1 MSLSAALCAVSLAF
15 APASPAPS
23 APHLAI
29 PATADSALVAL
40 YQSGQ
45 TWESFLG
52 ETRARREMWLRHA
65 TEGVIPADAVA
76 RASALPGRYRLLVVS
91 VDMCS
96 DSVNT
101 VPFIARLVAAV
112 PQLEMRV
119 ITPTQGREMME
130 ARRTP
135 DGRPATPTV
144 VILDASGAEVGCWI
158 ERPAALQAIAIQM
171 RTDGQMDEFVPK
183 KAAWYEADAG
193 VSTVNEL
200 VALLERAAAGATGCT
215 PGR

>member
-1 MSLSAALCAVSLAF
+1 MSLTAALCAVSLAF
-15 APASPAPS
+15 APEAPAALTS
-23 APHLAI
+23 V
-29 PATADSALVAL
+29 ATTDSALVAL
-40 YQSGQ
+40 YDSGQ
-45 TWESFLG
+45 PWEAFLDA
-52 ETRARREMWLRHA
+52 TRARREMWLRHA

-76 RASALPGRYRLLVVS
+76 RARALPGRFRLLVVS
-91 VDMCS
+91 VDSCS

-112 PQLEMRV
+112 PQLQMRV
-119 ITPTQGREMME
+119 LTPAQGRELME

-144 VILDASGAEVGCWI
+144 VILDEAGAEVGCWI
-158 ERPAALQAIAIQM
+158 ERPAALQAIAQQM
-171 RTDGQMDEFVPK
+171 RADGSIDNFAPR

-193 VSTVNEL
+193 VSTVHEV
-200 VALLERAAAGATGCT
+200 VAALEKAAAGARGCT

>member
-15 APASPAPS
+15 SPATPS
-23 APHLAI
+23 ARPVTFA
-29 PATADSALVAL
+29 AADSALVAL
-40 YQSGQ
+40 YEQGQ
-45 TWESFLG
+45 AWETFLG
-52 ETRARREMWLRHA
+52 ETRARRDMWVRHA
-65 TEGVIPADAVA
+65 TVGVIPADAVA

-101 VPFIARLVAAV
+101 VPWLARLVAAT
-112 PQLEMRV
+112 PNLEMRI
-119 ITPTQGREMME
+119 ITPAQGREMME

-135 DGRPATPTV
+135 DGRAATPTV

-158 ERPAALQAIAIQM
+158 ERPAALQAIAAQM
-171 RTDGQMDEFVPK
+171 RADGTIDNFAPR

-193 VSTVNEL
+193 VSTVNEV
-200 VALLERAAAGATGCT
+200 VALLEKAAAGARGCN

>member
-15 APASPAPS
+15 SPASSS
-23 APHLAI
+23 AELVTFA
-29 PATADSALVAL
+29 ATDSALVAL
-40 YQSGQ
+40 YESGQ
-45 TWESFLG
+45 TWETFLG
-52 ETRARREMWLRHA
+52 ETRARREMWVRHA
-65 TEGVIPADAVA
+65 TQGVIPADAVA

-112 PQLEMRV
+112 PNLEMRV
-119 ITPTQGREMME
+119 ITPAQGRTMME

-144 VILDASGAEVGCWI
+144 VILDAAGNEVGCWI
-158 ERPAALQAIAIQM
+158 ERPAALQAIAQQM
-171 RTDGQMDEFVPK
+171 RADGTIENFAPK

-193 VSTVNEL
+193 VSTVNEV
-200 VALLERAAAGATGCT
+200 VALLERAAAGATGCN

>member
-15 APASPAPS
+15 SPATPS
-23 APHLAI
+23 ARPVTFA
-29 PATADSALVAL
+29 AADSALVAL
-40 YQSGQ
+40 YEQGQ
-45 TWESFLG
+45 AWETFLG
-52 ETRARREMWLRHA
+52 ETRARRDMWVRHA
-65 TEGVIPADAVA
+65 TVGVIPADAVA

-101 VPFIARLVAAV
+101 VPWLARLVAAT
-112 PQLEMRV
+112 PNLEMRI
-119 ITPTQGREMME
+119 ITPAQGREMME

-135 DGRPATPTV
+135 DGRAATPTV
-144 VILDASGAEVGCWI
+144 VMLDASGAEVGCWI
-158 ERPAALQAIAIQM
+158 ERPAALQAIAAQM
-171 RTDGQMDEFVPK
+171 RADGTIDNFAPR

-193 VSTVNEL
+193 VSTVNEV
-200 VALLERAAAGATGCT
+200 VALLEKAAAGARGCN

>member
-1 MSLSAALCAVSLAF
+1 MSLAF
-15 APASPAPS
+15 SPPAPS
-23 APHLAI
+23 AEPVTFT
-29 PATADSALVAL
+29 ATDSALVAL
-40 YQSGQ
+40 YESGQ
-45 TWESFLG
+45 TWETFLG
-52 ETRARREMWLRHA
+52 ETRARREMWVRHA

-101 VPFIARLVAAV
+101 VPFLARLVAAV
-112 PQLEMRV
+112 PNLEMRI
-119 ITPTQGREMME
+119 ITPAQGRTMME

-144 VILDASGAEVGCWI
+144 VILDAAGNEVGCWI
-158 ERPAALQAIAIQM
+158 ERPAALQAIAQQM
-171 RTDGQMDEFVPK
+171 RADGTIDNFAPK

-193 VSTVNEL
+193 VSTVNEV
-200 VALLERAAAGATGCT
+200 VALLERAAAGATGCN